1 MALGIVVVGGNMDP
15 ADYYDKTTADKK
27 FLTGI
32 TKEQVVNALGYTP
45 PKLDAIYPVGS
56 IYMSTSSTSP
66 ASLFGGTW
74 EEIASERV
82 LMGRSSSHAAG
93 TTVSAGLPNITGSFS
108 DVYFGGTK
116 SVSGAL
122 QSSYTSTNMQY
133 RWNGNDSTWTFY
145 FNRSGTLDAS
155 RSSSIY
161 GKSSTVQ
168 PAAYY
173 VYMWRRIK

>member
-15 ADYYDKTTADKK
+15 ADYYDKTTADTK

-32 TKEQVVNALGYTP
+32 TEQQVINALGYTP

-93 TTVSAGLPNITGSFS
+93 STVNAGLPNITGNFNDMYIGSTTG
-108 DVYFGGTK
+108 VT
-116 SVSGAL
+116 GAL
-122 QSSYTSTNMQY
+122 KTSCTNSIMYY
-133 RWNGNDSTWTFY
+133 RYNGSDSNWTFG
-145 FNRSGTLDAS
+145 FTRNATLDAS
-155 RSSSIY
+155 RSNGIY

-173 VYMWRRIK
+173 VYMWRRMK

>member
-1 MALGIVVVGGNMDP
+1 MALGIVVVGGNVDP

-32 TKEQVVNALGYTP
+32 TREQVINALGYTP
-45 PKLDAIYPVGS
+45 QKLDAIYPVGS

-82 LMGRSSSHAAG
+82 LMGRSGSHAAG
-93 TTVSAGLPNITGSFS
+93 TTVNAGLPNITGVVNHVVVGERKHSS
-108 DVYFGGTK
+108 
-116 SVSGAL
+116 SGAL
-122 QSSYTSTNMQY
+122 SLTY
-133 RWNGNDSTWTFY
+133 NGNADSDYETGSNTY
-145 FNRSGTLDAS
+145 TGNIALNAS
-155 RSSSIY
+155 ISSSVY
-161 GKSSTVQ
+161 GKSTTVQ